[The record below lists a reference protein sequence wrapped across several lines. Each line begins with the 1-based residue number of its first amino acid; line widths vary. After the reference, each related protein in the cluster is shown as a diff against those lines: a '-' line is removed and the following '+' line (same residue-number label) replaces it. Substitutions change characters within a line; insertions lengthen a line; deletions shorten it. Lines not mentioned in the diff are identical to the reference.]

1 MTLKE
6 ETERL
11 RALPDPGRFEIG
23 RILHL
28 KSEIPKSQ
36 IGRAS
41 LNGRQSNLR
50 FRDFGFEMQDSS
62 NFRTSLSC
70 PGEANML
77 LPFYAGDREGQ
88 P

>member
-11 RALPDPGRFEIG
+11 RALPAGVLRGNNIPGSPNAGRLEIG

-36 IGRAS
+36 IGRA
-41 LNGRQSNLR
+41 
-50 FRDFGFEMQDSS
+50 
-62 NFRTSLSC
+62 
-70 PGEANML
+70 A
-77 LPFYAGDREGQ
+77 
-88 P
+88 